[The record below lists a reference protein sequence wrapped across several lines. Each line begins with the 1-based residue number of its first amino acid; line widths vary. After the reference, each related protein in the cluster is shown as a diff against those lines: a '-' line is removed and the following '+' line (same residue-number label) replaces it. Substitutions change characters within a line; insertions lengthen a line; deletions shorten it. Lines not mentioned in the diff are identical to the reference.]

1 MCLHNSRI
9 LENSG
14 VIFNNGSRE
23 NMIQVV
29 GGSGFIGSRLCG
41 ILAQEKLKF
50 GIVDKVVGE
59 AFPQQTS
66 VADVRSVGALQA
78 ALVGHSILI
87 NLAAEHRDD
96 VRPLSL
102 YDEVNVEGARNLCAV
117 AGQKH
122 INTIVFTS
130 SVAVYGFAPLGTDES
145 GKVSPFND
153 YGRTKYEAEQVYKA
167 WQAEDPLIRTLV
179 IIRPTVVF
187 GEQNRG
193 NVYNLLRQ
201 IAFGKF
207 VMIGDGLNRKSM
219 AYVGNVVAFI
229 MHSLAFKPG
238 VHIYNYIDK
247 PDFTMNELVSWVNK
261 LLGKANEIKFRLP
274 YQVGLLV
281 GKGFDLAAMVMGKK
295 LPVSAI
301 RVKKF
306 CSNSVYES
314 AIHKTEF
321 IPPFSM
327 LEAVERTI
335 KYEFLEKHEHEA
347 VFYSE

>member
-1 MCLHNSRI
+1 M
-9 LENSG
+9 
-14 VIFNNGSRE
+14 
-23 NMIQVV
+23 MIDIV
-29 GGSGFIGSRLCG
+29 GGSGFIGTRLG
-41 ILAQEKLKF
+41 SMLKIEKLAFK
-50 GIVDKVVGE
+50 IVDKVLSIE
-59 AFPQQTS
+59 FPERTFI
-66 VADVRSVGALQA
+66 ADIRSVEALDTSISDNA
-78 ALVGHSILI
+78 ILI

-96 VRPLSL
+96 VTPLSL
-102 YDEVNVEGARNLCAV
+102 YDDVNVQGAKNLSLV
-117 AGQKH
+117 ATKKN
-122 INTIVFTS
+122 IKTIIFTS
-130 SVAVYGFAPLGTDES
+130 SVAIYGFAPLGTDEL
-145 GKVSPFND
+145 GKVAPFND
-153 YGRTKYEAEQVYKA
+153 YGRTKYEAEQIYKA

-201 IAFGKF
+201 IASGKF

-229 MHSLAFKPG
+229 QYALTFKPG
-238 VHIYNYIDK
+238 VHTYNYIDK

-261 LLGKANEIKFRLP
+261 LLGKSTEIKFRLP
-274 YQVGLLV
+274 YRLGLLI
-281 GKGFDLAAMVMGKK
+281 GKGFDLAAKVMDKK
-295 LPVSAI
+295 LPISTI

-314 AIHKTEF
+314 AIYAMGFT
-321 IPPFSM
+321 PPFSM

-335 KYEFLEKHEHEA
+335 KHEFLEKHEHET